1 MVTGSKSFVMVEKQV
16 LLVFCGLFILS
27 LTGLCQGKPV
37 FHWSF
42 DDEKDLSF
50 EYGERMPRASTG
62 EVITEADYSIR
73 GLAKYVPGVSGSAM
87 KFDGFSSYVEGRPEV
102 SRRRRGGDEDKEI
115 PSLAGKKFTIAEY
128 TWEFKEDGK
137 LVVSGGKAG
146 DGTEGTYEQ
155 EGEEVFISAGEF
167 ELEGTF
173 DGDQFEIG
181 GDDEEGPGVPGKN
194 ISVEAWI
201 ALGAYP
207 WNWAPILTVGKYK
220 ITGFYFGVDGRGRLG
235 FHLSDAT
242 SVWHECNSRIDPK
255 TNLGLTLYEW
265 HHVVGTYNAEE
276 GMAIYIDGKQAATYN
291 NFQFDYGIA
300 YSDMQKGFRI
310 GKNRVDLAPSEPI
323 RDWATY
329 PSRYTFDGII
339 DEIKV
344 HDTTLSAAEVAKI
357 YKSVKPQNP
366 PEFAPRRFPTV
377 KSSGR
382 FGANYTRLKF
392 YPEWDALWPVGDY
405 MDVVVQFDELPTKV
419 MFWRGTRY
427 SACLVSENGKWM
439 ADQSRETGNNW
450 FLGAGP
456 REDMPTG
463 CIEHMS
469 DTQCRSSRVAIIESN
484 DARCVVNW
492 RYLQMDVKFRQ
503 KDVPNETGFGEW
515 GNELYYI
522 YPDGV
527 GVRKVLP
534 GYGGWQETIFLNEP
548 GTRPEDN
555 VELEAC
561 TFVNM
566 EGQSKSYT
574 WEHGYPE
581 FDLAGAVIQMTNF
594 KSKFKPYMIFR
605 EGGGFEVFNFEARPA
620 YSHFPWWNHWPVAQT
635 YSDGRSANAPDRTA
649 HSSLSWGDPAGEA
662 AIYGMTDKPAESLV
676 DLARSWNRPPKMKV
690 SGSAY
695 QNDGYDYTQRAYL
708 LKAKRQGAMLDAE
721 FAASREK
728 PLVNLALVVD
738 NWGPNDPAL
747 KINGKEVSRGKDF
760 RYGIEYDVEGNT
772 KLIVWLKIKAEG
784 KTKIS
789 LTPE

>member
-1 MVTGSKSFVMVEKQV
+1 MVNRSKTFIVPQKQLLLAFCWLFV
-16 LLVFCGLFILS
+16 LS
-27 LTGLCQGKPV
+27 STQLCQGKPV
-37 FHWSF
+37 FHWTF
-42 DDEKDLSF
+42 DDEKELSF
-50 EYGERMPRASTG
+50 SYGQRMPRASTKE
-62 EVITEADYSIR
+62 EVTGADFRIK
-73 GLAKYVPGVSGSAM
+73 GLAEYVPGVSGSAI
-87 KFDGFSSYVEGRPEV
+87 KFDGFSSYVEGRTEV
-102 SRRRRGGDEDKEI
+102 SRRNRDENEDED
-115 PSLAGKKFTIAEY
+115 
-128 TWEFKEDGK
+128 
-137 LVVSGGKAG
+137 
-146 DGTEGTYEQ
+146 
-155 EGEEVFISAGEF
+155 EE
-167 ELEGTF
+167 
-173 DGDQFEIG
+173 
-181 GDDEEGPGVPGKN
+181 PGVPSKN

-220 ITGFYFGVDGRGRLG
+220 ITGFYFGIDGRGRLG

-255 TNLGLTLYEW
+255 TNLGLTLYKW

-276 GMAIYIDGKQAATYN
+276 GMAIYIDGKPAGTYN

-300 YSDMQKGFRI
+300 YSDMNKGFRI
-310 GKNRVDLAPSEPI
+310 GKNRIDLAPSDPI

-357 YKSVKPQNP
+357 YKSVKPQNA

-377 KSSGR
+377 KPSGR

-534 GYGGWQETIFLNEP
+534 GYGGWQETILLNEP

-561 TFVNM
+561 TLVNM
-566 EGQSKSYT
+566 NGESKSYT

-605 EGGGFEVFNFEARPA
+605 QGGGFYVFNLEARPA

-695 QNDGYDYTQRAYL
+695 QNDGYDYTQKAYL
-708 LKAKRQGAMLDAE
+708 LKAKRQGATLDAE
-721 FAASREK
+721 FAASKEK
-728 PLVNLALVVD
+728 PLVNLALVVY
-738 NWGPNDPAL
+738 NWGTDDAAL
-747 KINGKEVSRGKDF
+747 KINGRKVPRGKDF
-760 RYGIEYDVEGNT
+760 RFSIEYEVEGNT
-772 KLIVWLKIKAEG
+772 KLIVWLKIKAKE
-784 KTKIS
+784 KTRLS
-789 LTPE
+789 LMPVK